1 MSNRQQNMDLAAY
14 IKHPAK
20 LDSETLYELRS
31 MLALHPYF
39 QTARLLMLQNLYLLH
54 DPSFDEELRKTALYV
69 TDRKTIFNTVE
80 SAHYQFN
87 QTTTSSN
94 ESILYK
100 KSREGEGK
108 GDGYRERET
117 PEGYCEN
124 TQNGPP
130 QTNANVNYS

>member
-1 MSNRQQNMDLAAY
+1 MLSGWNDKLQTEKEYLQTAY
-14 IKHPAK
+14 PAK
-20 LDSETLYELRS
+20 DI
-31 MLALHPYF
+31 YF
-39 QTARLLMLQNLYLLH
+39 EYMNLMACGL
-54 DPSFDEELRKTALYV
+54 
-69 TDRKTIFNTVE
+69 
-80 SAHYQFN
+80 
-87 QTTTSSN
+87 
-94 ESILYK
+94 SIIYK